1 MKTKMM
7 PCDKGATHMKIYFDN
22 PEYDGQFLRTLDY
35 APLGAQIGEAWAIAA
50 QIQPGNTV
58 SWYNAWSS
66 CADRLYQ
73 LGLKSRAAGH
83 RVSARGAFLRA
94 SNYYRTAYIFM
105 FAVPVD
111 PRVFEAYEKQ
121 TDAFQ
126 NAAALFEPP
135 IEILKIPYEA
145 TTLPGYFIKPDSSD
159 APRKTLLCTGGYDGT
174 CEELFFSIAGGALE
188 RGYNA
193 LVFDGPGQGGA
204 LVTQKLPMRP
214 DWEKVVTPVVDYL
227 LTRPDVDSARIP
239 LYGGSFGGYLAPR
252 AAAFEHRLAACI
264 ADAALFDPAALS
276 TKMFPPEIASALA
289 KNDVS
294 VLEPFFN
301 QLQENT
307 TQRFI
312 LGRGMWVHGASRPWE
327 YFKMFQ
333 AYSLADV
340 AKNIQ
345 CPTFVAE
352 AENDRRRGGG
362 KDLYDALQCPK
373 EYTLFAANEGAGE
386 HCEAGAREVFL
397 QRMFDWLDPILTR

>member
-1 MKTKMM
+1 L
-7 PCDKGATHMKIYFDN
+7 KIYFDN
-22 PEYDGQFLRTLDY
+22 PEYDGQFLRALDH

-50 QIQPGNTV
+50 QIQAGDAT

-66 CADRLYQ
+66 YADRLYEIAV
-73 LGLKSRAAGH
+73 KSRAAGH
-83 RVSARGAFLRA
+83 RVSACNAFLRA

-105 FAVPVD
+105 FARPVD
-111 PRVFEAYEKQ
+111 PRVVGAYDKQ
-121 TDAFQ
+121 TDSFQ
-126 NAAALFEPP
+126 KAAALFEPP
-135 IEILKIPYEA
+135 IEILKIPYEN
-145 TTLPGYFIKPDSSD
+145 TTLPGYFIKPDASE

-174 CEELFFSIAGGALE
+174 CEELFFSIARGALE
-188 RGYNA
+188 RGHNV
-193 LVFDGPGQGGA
+193 LTFDGPGQGGA
-204 LVTQKLPMRP
+204 LVMQKLPMRP

-227 LTRPDVDSARIP
+227 LTRRDVDPARIA

-289 KNDVS
+289 KNDGA

-301 QLQENT
+301 KLQENT

-312 LGRGMWVHGASRPWE
+312 LGRGMWVHGAATPWE

-340 AKNIQ
+340 ARNIQ
-345 CPTFVAE
+345 CPTFVGE

-362 KDLYDALQCPK
+362 KELYNALQCPK
-373 EYTLFAANEGAGE
+373 EYVLFAVNEGAGE
-386 HCEAGAREVFL
+386 HCEAAAREVFF
-397 QRMFDWLDPILTR
+397 QRMFDWLDPILDR

>member
-1 MKTKMM
+1 
-7 PCDKGATHMKIYFDN
+7 MKIYFDN
-22 PEYDGQFLRTLDY
+22 PEYDGQFLRALDY
-35 APLGAQIGEAWAIAA
+35 APLGVQVGEAWAIAEH
-50 QIQPGNTV
+50 IQPGDTT
-58 SWYNAWSS
+58 SWYNAWSFY
-66 CADRLYQ
+66 ADRLYE
-73 LGLKSRAAGH
+73 LAAKSRASRH
-83 RVSARGAFLRA
+83 RVSARNAFLRA

-111 PRVFEAYEKQ
+111 PRVIEAHEKQ
-121 TDAFQ
+121 TDAFRQ
-126 NAAALFEPP
+126 AAALFESP

-145 TTLPGYFIKPDSSD
+145 TTLPGYFIKLDASG

-174 CEELFFSIAGGALE
+174 CEELFFIIARGALE

-193 LVFDGPGQGGA
+193 LIFDGPGQGGV
-204 LVTQKLPMRP
+204 LVAQNLPMRA

-227 LTRPDVDSARIP
+227 LTRPDVDSARIA

-252 AAAFEHRLAACI
+252 AAAFERRLAACI

-276 TKMFPPEIASALA
+276 NKMFPPEIASALA
-289 KNDVS
+289 ENDVA

-301 QLQENT
+301 KLQENT

-312 LGRGMWVHGASRPWE
+312 LGRGMWVHGATTPWE

-340 AKNIQ
+340 ADKIQ

-362 KDLYDALQCPK
+362 KDLYEALQCPK
-373 EYTLFAANEGAGE
+373 QYVLFAASEGAGE
-386 HCEAGAREVFL
+386 HCEAGAREVFF
-397 QRMFDWLDPILTR
+397 QKMFDWLDSILAR

>member
-1 MKTKMM
+1 
-7 PCDKGATHMKIYFDN
+7 MKIYFDN
-22 PEYDGQFLRTLDY
+22 PEFDGQFLRALDY
-35 APLGAQIGEAWAIAA
+35 VPLGAQIGEAWAIAA
-50 QIQPGNTV
+50 QIQPGDTTG
-58 SWYNAWSS
+58 WYNAWSGY
-66 CADRLYQ
+66 ADRLYE
-73 LGLKSRAAGH
+73 LAVRSRAAGH
-83 RVSARGAFLRA
+83 RVSARDAFLRA
-94 SNYYRTAYIFM
+94 SNYYRASYIFM

-111 PRVFEAYEKQ
+111 PRVVQAYDKQ

-135 IEILKIPYEA
+135 IEILKIPYEN
-145 TTLPGYFIKPDSSD
+145 TTLPGYFIKPDASD

-174 CEELFFSIAGGALE
+174 CEELFFSIGGGALE
-188 RGYNA
+188 RGYNV
-193 LVFDGPGQGGA
+193 LTFDGPGQGGA
-204 LVTQKLPMRP
+204 LVTQKLPMRA

-227 LTRPDVDSARIP
+227 LARPDVDSARIA

-264 ADAALFDPAALS
+264 ADAALFDPAALGN
-276 TKMFPPEIASALA
+276 KMFPPDIVSALA
-289 KNDVS
+289 RNNVA

-301 QLQENT
+301 KLQEDT

-312 LGRGMWVHGASRPWE
+312 LGRGMWVHGATTPWE

-340 AKNIQ
+340 ARNIQ
-345 CPTFVAE
+345 CPTFVDE

-373 EYTLFAANEGAGE
+373 EYVLFAASEGAGE
-386 HCEAGAREVFL
+386 HCEAGAREVFFQKL
-397 QRMFDWLDPILTR
+397 FDWLDPILAR